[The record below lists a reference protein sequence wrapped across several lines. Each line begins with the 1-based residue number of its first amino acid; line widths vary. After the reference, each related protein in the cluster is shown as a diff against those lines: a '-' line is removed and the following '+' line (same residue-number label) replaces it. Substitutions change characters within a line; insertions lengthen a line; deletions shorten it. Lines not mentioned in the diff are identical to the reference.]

1 MINCTMCPMG
11 YNYYHSLQLN
21 AQKHFSQQGLT
32 FLVAY
37 TIAKTITNVAGFG
50 GQGIG
55 IGSCQDWY
63 NRKNCRFQEYNTRPQ
78 VLSLS
83 YVYDLPFGPGKRWGQ
98 TTDRVTRNVIGGWR
112 LSGIHQYFSGPPI
125 QILFFNRV
133 PGVPITGN
141 ATCGTYNPSDPAHN
155 KYLNA
160 ATFTVPPAFT
170 YGNTYQLPVRMC
182 GYANENVSLQK
193 LFHPSERTT
202 LEFSAD
208 AANLLNRHAWT
219 GVATN
224 PTVASYGTITG
235 ASSPRVFQFHAKVL
249 F

>member
-1 MINCTMCPMG
+1 
-11 YNYYHSLQLN
+11 
-21 AQKHFSQQGLT
+21 
-32 FLVAY
+32 
-37 TIAKTITNVAGFG
+37 
-50 GQGIG
+50 
-55 IGSCQDWY
+55 
-63 NRKNCRFQEYNTRPQ
+63 
-78 VLSLS
+78 
-83 YVYDLPFGPGKRWGQ
+83 
-98 TTDRVTRNVIGGWR
+98 
-112 LSGIHQYFSGPPI
+112 
-125 QILFFNRV
+125 
-133 PGVPITGN
+133 
-141 ATCGTYNPSDPAHN
+141 
-155 KYLNA
+155 
-160 ATFTVPPAFT
+160 
-170 YGNTYQLPVRMC
+170 MC